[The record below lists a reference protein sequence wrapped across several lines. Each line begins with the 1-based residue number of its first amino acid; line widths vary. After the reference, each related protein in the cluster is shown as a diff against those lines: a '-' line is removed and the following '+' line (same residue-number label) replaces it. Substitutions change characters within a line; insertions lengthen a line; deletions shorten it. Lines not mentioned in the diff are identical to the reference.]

1 MASKILLQNMMFY
14 GFHGIHEYE
23 RELGQRFHVDVE
35 IIADLSKSEV
45 SDKPEDGIDYT
56 TVYSHVKEVV
66 ENHRYYML
74 EALGAHV
81 ADMLLQFSLVQEVTV
96 RIRKSYTPI
105 PGQFDYVQVET
116 TRNK

>member
-1 MASKILLQNMMFY
+1 MTSKILLKNMMFY

-35 IIADLSKSEV
+35 MVADLSKSEK
-45 SDKPEDGIDYT
+45 SDKPDDGIDYT

-74 EALGAHV
+74 EALAAHV
-81 ADMLLQFSLVQEVTV
+81 ADILLNFPLVCEVTV

-105 PGQFDYVQVET
+105 PGQFDYVQVEI